1 MGMRQR
7 IIMHVDMDYF
17 FAAVEQRERGIT
29 GKPVIVGADPKGGRG
44 RGVVSTCNYE
54 ARAFGV
60 RSGMPISLAYA
71 HCPGAVFLP
80 VNFEL
85 YERVSERIMLLL
97 RGHAD
102 ALEIAGIDEAYLD
115 VSARARDFGD
125 AKRIAEEIRK
135 EISGREALSCS
146 VGIAPNK
153 LVAKIA
159 SDFKK
164 PGGITAV
171 RPADVQAFLAP
182 LPVHGLPGVGA
193 KTEQVL
199 RQQGIST
206 IGQLAAADVSA
217 LVARFG
223 KIGLWFHQA
232 SHGIDESG
240 VTERYEA
247 KSISRE
253 STFDEDT
260 GDAAVAEDA
269 LRKLAKEVHASA
281 LSSAVLFKTVGIKV
295 RYADFE
301 EHTAAK
307 TLRSHT
313 EDYGAIEGNALQ
325 LLKPFLGAKKIRKLG
340 VRVANLIKR
349 GKQKTIGEYG

>member
-1 MGMRQR
+1 
-7 IIMHVDMDYF
+7 MHVDMDYF
-17 FAAVEQRERGIT
+17 FAAVEQRERGIS
-29 GKPVIVGADPKGGRG
+29 GKPVIVGADPKHGKG

-60 RSGMPISLAYA
+60 RSGMPISRAYA
-71 HCPGAVFLP
+71 LCPGAVFLP

-97 RGHAD
+97 RRHAD

-115 VSARARDFGD
+115 VSARAKDFDG
-125 AKRIAEEIRK
+125 ARRIAEGMQREML
-135 EISGREALSCS
+135 GQEALTCS
-146 VGIAPNK
+146 IGVAPNK
-153 LVAKIA
+153 LVAKMA
-159 SDFKK
+159 SDSKK
-164 PGGITAV
+164 PGGITVVKPEAV
-171 RPADVQAFLAP
+171 RAFLEP
-182 LPVHGLPGVGA
+182 LPVCRLPGVGA
-193 KTEQVL
+193 KTEQAL
-199 RQQGIST
+199 KQQGIST
-206 IGQLAAADVSA
+206 IGQLAAADASA

-223 KIGLWFHQA
+223 KMGLWFHQA
-232 SHGIDESG
+232 SHGVDESA

-260 GDAAVAEDA
+260 GDAAVAEEA

-281 LSSAVLFKTVGIKV
+281 LASGALFKTVGIKV

-301 EHTAAK
+301 EHTAAR
-307 TLRSHT
+307 TLRSHAD
-313 EDYGAIEGNALQ
+313 DYGAIEGNALQ
-325 LLKPFLGAKKIRKLG
+325 LLKPFLGRKKIRKLG

-349 GKQKTIGEYG
+349 GEQKTIGEYG